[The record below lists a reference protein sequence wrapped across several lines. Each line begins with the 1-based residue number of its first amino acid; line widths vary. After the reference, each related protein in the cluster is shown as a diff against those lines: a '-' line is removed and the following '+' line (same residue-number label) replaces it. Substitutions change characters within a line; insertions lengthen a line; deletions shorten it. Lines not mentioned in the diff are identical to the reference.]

1 MEKELIDMLERVLQE
16 AITQDPFQGDDYEL
30 LHEAEALLAK
40 AKAAEQ
46 SGAGDGLHSCLCG
59 DRIPLDEY
67 RCSNCRAWE
76 TTRA

>member
-40 AKAAEQ
+40 AKAAQ
-46 SGAGDGLHSCLCG
+46 QGVQ
-59 DRIPLDEY
+59 
-67 RCSNCRAWE
+67 
-76 TTRA
+76 